1 MFHDSACLNASVL
14 CADCVP
20 ILMRI
25 LFAHNF
31 QPGPFNM
38 SRFQPYLNIVTF
50 VWIIFSTVQAR
61 SLPLQATEWLGALF
75 CV

>member
-1 MFHDSACLNASVL
+1 MLH
-14 CADCVP
+14 ADCVP

-38 SRFQPYLNIVTF
+38 SRMQPYLNILTF
-50 VWIIFSTVQAR
+50 VWIIFSVVRPPSVGMQ
-61 SLPLQATEWLGALF
+61 LEM
-75 CV
+75 